1 MNWQIPMASKSVVS
15 FDHVG
20 KQFHGNWVFR
30 NLSLNLPSSQIVA
43 IVGESGCGKTTLLQL
58 VNGIQRPEEGN
69 VRVADAPV
77 PDSGLKKFRRGI
89 GYAVQGG
96 GLFPHMT
103 VYRNVTL
110 LARLEGWDTN
120 KSDERYAELLSM
132 MGLGDD
138 DLKERY
144 PYQLSGGQQHR
155 ISLCRALML
164 KPQILLLDE
173 PFSAIDPMSREEIH
187 QEFVALQEKEN
198 VSALLVTHD
207 LREAVA
213 LSQYLVVMAQGTIVQ
228 HGETKQV
235 LDDPEENYV
244 AKLLETYL

>member
-1 MNWQIPMASKSVVS
+1 MPLDSVVRLNG
-15 FDHVG
+15 VG
-20 KQFHGNWVFR
+20 KRFDENWIFR
-30 NLSLNLPSSQIVA
+30 DLDLDLPSNQIVA

-58 VNGIQRPEEGN
+58 INGLYQADEGT
-69 VRVADAPV
+69 VEVMGEPV
-77 PDSGLKKFRRGI
+77 PDTGIEKFRRGI

-103 VYRNVTL
+103 IYANVTL
-110 LARLEGWDTN
+110 LAKLERWDR
-120 KSDERYAELLSM
+120 DRCEDRYLELLSM
-132 MGLGDD
+132 MGLDP
-138 DLKERY
+138 DLRDRY

-173 PFSAIDPMSREEIH
+173 PFSAIDPMSRGEIH
-187 QEFVALQEKEN
+187 REFLALQQVEE

-213 LSQYLVVMAQGTIVQ
+213 LSQYLVVMARGDVVQ
-228 HGETKQV
+228 HGATDAVVEQPETEDV
-235 LDDPEENYV
+235 S
-244 AKLLETYL
+244 KLMETYL